1 MKGNIVSPAD
11 TALILVGF
19 QNDYFAADGILRPV
33 LQDGGHVDDV
43 LARTLTLINA
53 VKDTEML
60 MVTTP
65 IIFSS
70 DYAEV
75 TQSGGILRAIK
86 DAKAFQAGTTGAE
99 TIAALSDY
107 GDRIIEVPGKRG
119 LNAFTQTDLERVLA
133 DHGTKHVVMAG
144 AVTSICIDSTGRAA
158 YERGKSVVVLD
169 DCTTARTQVEQEFFC
184 TTIFPTYGTVMNS
197 ETLLAELGLQVA

>member
-1 MKGNIVSPAD
+1 MSPAK

-19 QNDYFAADGILRPV
+19 QNDYFATDGILRSV
-33 LQDGGHVDDV
+33 LQDGGHVDHV
-43 LARTLTLINA
+43 LARTLQLIEA

-60 MVTTP
+60 LVTTP
-65 IIFSS
+65 IIFSP

-86 DAKAFQAGTTGAE
+86 DAKAFQFGTTGAATIPE
-99 TIAALSDY
+99 IAAF

-119 LNAFTQTDLERVLA
+119 LNAFTQTDLEQVLA
-133 DHGTKHVVMAG
+133 DHHTEAVVMAG

-158 YERGKSVVVLD
+158 YERGKSVVVLE

-184 TTIFPTYGTVMNS
+184 STVFPTYGNVM
-197 ETLLAELGLQVA
+197 TADALLEELGLQVA

>member
-1 MKGNIVSPAD
+1 MA
-11 TALILVGF
+11 
-19 QNDYFAADGILRPV
+19 
-33 LQDGGHVDDV
+33 
-43 LARTLTLINA
+43 
-53 VKDTEML
+53 
-60 MVTTP
+60 
-65 IIFSS
+65 SS
-70 DYAEV
+70 AC
-75 TQSGGILRAIK
+75 IK

-133 DHGTKHVVMAG
+133 DHGTKNVVMAG

-158 YERGKSVVVLD
+158 YEQGKSVVVLD

-184 TTIFPTYGTVMNS
+184 TTIFPTYGTVIEFRDAAGGTRS
-197 ETLLAELGLQVA
+197 PGRLRTQHHGL

>member
-1 MKGNIVSPAD
+1 MTPAN

-19 QNDYFAADGILRPV
+19 QNDYFAGDGILRPV

-43 LARTLTLINA
+43 LARTLNVIEA
-53 VKDTEML
+53 VKDTDML

-86 DAKAFQAGTTGAE
+86 DAKAFQDGTVGAE
-99 TIAALSDY
+99 TIPELAAY

-119 LNAFTQTDLERVLA
+119 LNAFTQTQLERVLA
-133 DHGTKHVVMAG
+133 DHGTDTVVMAG

-158 YERGKSVVVLD
+158 YERGKSVVVLE

-184 TTIFPTYGTVMNS
+184 TTVFPTYGTVM
-197 ETLLAELGLQVA
+197 TADGLLDELGLQVA

>member
-1 MKGNIVSPAD
+1 MSPSN
-11 TALILVGF
+11 TALILVGY
-19 QNDYFAADGILRPV
+19 QNDYFASDGILRSV
-33 LQDGGHVDDV
+33 LQDGDHVDQV
-43 LARTLTLINA
+43 LSRTLAFIEA
-53 VKDTEML
+53 VKSTDML

-86 DAKAFQAGTTGAE
+86 DAKAFQADTIGSE
-99 TIAALSDY
+99 TIPEIAAY
-107 GDRIIEVPGKRG
+107 GERIIEVPGKRG
-119 LNAFTQTDLERVLA
+119 LNAFTQTDLERTLA
-133 DHGTKHVVMAG
+133 DHKTEHVVMAG

-158 YERGKSVVVLD
+158 YERGKSVVVLE

-184 TTIFPTYGTVMNS
+184 STIFPTYATVMS
-197 ETLLAELGLQVA
+197 ADELLESLGLQVA

>member
-1 MKGNIVSPAD
+1 MTPAN

-19 QNDYFAADGILRPV
+19 QNDYFAGDGILRPV
-33 LQDGGHVDDV
+33 LQDGGHVDHV
-43 LARTLTLINA
+43 LARTLQLIEA
-53 VKDTEML
+53 AKDTEML

-86 DAKAFQAGTTGAE
+86 DAKAFQAGTVGAE
-99 TIAALSDY
+99 TIPELTGY

-119 LNAFTQTDLERVLA
+119 LNAFTQTELERVLA
-133 DHGTKHVVMAG
+133 DHGTDTVVMAG

-158 YERGKSVVVLD
+158 YERGKSVVVLE

-184 TTIFPTYGTVMNS
+184 TTVFPTYGTVM
-197 ETLLAELGLQVA
+197 TADGLLDELGLQVA

>member
-1 MKGNIVSPAD
+1 MTPAN

-19 QNDYFAADGILRPV
+19 QNDYFAGDGILRPV

-43 LARTLTLINA
+43 LARTLKVIEA
-53 VKDTEML
+53 VKDTDML

-86 DAKAFQAGTTGAE
+86 DAKAFQDGTVGAE
-99 TIAALSDY
+99 TIPELAAY

-119 LNAFTQTDLERVLA
+119 LNAFTQTQLERVLA
-133 DHGTKHVVMAG
+133 DHGTDTVVMAG

-158 YERGKSVVVLD
+158 YERGKSVVVLE

-184 TTIFPTYGTVMNS
+184 TTVFPTYGTVM
-197 ETLLAELGLQVA
+197 TADGLLDELGLQVA

>member
-1 MKGNIVSPAD
+1 VTPAN

-19 QNDYFAADGILRPV
+19 QNDYFAGDGILRPV

-43 LARTLTLINA
+43 LARTLKVIEA
-53 VKDTEML
+53 VKDTDML

-86 DAKAFQAGTTGAE
+86 DAKAFQDGTVGAE
-99 TIAALSDY
+99 TIPDFAAY

-119 LNAFTQTDLERVLA
+119 LNAFTQTQLERVLA
-133 DHGTKHVVMAG
+133 DHGTDTVVMAG

-158 YERGKSVVVLD
+158 YERGKSVVVLE

-184 TTIFPTYGTVMNS
+184 STVFPTYGTVM
-197 ETLLAELGLQVA
+197 TADGLLDELGLQVA

>member
-1 MKGNIVSPAD
+1 MTPAN

-19 QNDYFAADGILRPV
+19 QNDYFAGDGILRPV

-43 LARTLTLINA
+43 LARTLNVIEA
-53 VKDTEML
+53 VKDTDML

-86 DAKAFQAGTTGAE
+86 DAKAFQDGTVGAQ
-99 TIAALSDY
+99 TIPELAAY

-119 LNAFTQTDLERVLA
+119 LNAFTQTQLERVLA
-133 DHGTKHVVMAG
+133 DHGTDTVVMAG

-158 YERGKSVVVLD
+158 YERGKSVVVLE

-184 TTIFPTYGTVMNS
+184 TTVFPTYGTVM
-197 ETLLAELGLQVA
+197 TADGLLDELGLQIA